1 MHVDLQG
8 RSQSGAATR
17 ALPTPPCHL
26 RTCACSRASGK
37 RGSPLQ
43 HQTLRSPVGD
53 PLVSR
58 NQPEPNAPGPLTVA
72 DLGLHEGGGWQAG
85 PDGITEATLRVQA
98 LGRATLG
105 QPSRAQRHALR
116 WRLWQQEGHREE
128 S

>member
-1 MHVDLQG
+1 MHSCDQVTHVDLQG

-26 RTCACSRASGK
+26 RMCARNRASGK

-43 HQTLRSPVGD
+43 HQPLGSPVGD

-58 NQPEPNAPGPLTVA
+58 NQPEPSVPGLLTIA

-98 LGRATLG
+98 LGRAALG
-105 QPSRAQRHALR
+105 QPSWAQRHALR
-116 WRLWQQEGHREE
+116 WRLWQ
-128 S
+128 

>member
-1 MHVDLQG
+1 MHSCDQVTHVDLQG

-26 RTCACSRASGK
+26 RTCARSRASGK

-43 HQTLRSPVGD
+43 HQPLGSPVGD

-58 NQPEPNAPGPLTVA
+58 NQPEPSVPGLLTIA

-98 LGRATLG
+98 LGRAALG
-105 QPSRAQRHALR
+105 QPSWAQRHALR
-116 WRLWQQEGHREE
+116 WRLWQ
-128 S
+128 